1 MKEKSVGF
9 KLADALLIILSV
21 VPFAAAIAL
30 RIITNPESEG
40 VRIAGANI
48 FFTVPMPLQ
57 NMPIT
62 ESQVNSWLVIISLF
76 FFCLYLTHG
85 ISEKGGL
92 RRQMIAEWIVEK
104 TDKLVHENMG
114 EYFKA
119 FSPFVGSIIA
129 LSVFSSLM
137 TLVGLYPPTSD
148 LNVVAGWA
156 ILVFVLITY
165 YKLKGGLL
173 SYLKGFTEPIPI
185 FTPFNII
192 SEIATPV
199 SMSFRHYGNVLS
211 GSVISVLVAAA
222 LTTVSNAILGKLPG
236 VLGEF
241 PLFRV
246 GIPAVLSLYFDIF
259 SGCIQA
265 FIFEMLTML
274 YVSGGF
280 PVEEWEKRMNR
291 KKNKK
296 SKNKSAQ
303 AETEVI

>member
-1 MKEKSVGF
+1 MKEKSLSF
-9 KLADALLIILSV
+9 RLTDALLIILSI

-30 RIITNPESEG
+30 RVLTNPEAEG
-40 VRIAGANI
+40 IRIAGANI
-48 FFTVPMPLQ
+48 FFTVKMPLQ
-57 NMPIT
+57 DMPIT
-62 ESQVNSWLVIISLF
+62 ESQVNSWLVIVSLF
-76 FFCLYLTHG
+76 FLCLYLTHG

-114 EYFKA
+114 VYFKA
-119 FSPFVGSIIA
+119 FSPFVAGIIG
-129 LSVFSSLM
+129 LSVFSSLL
-137 TLVGLYPPTSD
+137 TLMGLYPPTSD
-148 LNVVAGWA
+148 LNVIAGWA
-156 ILVFVLITY
+156 VLVFVLITY
-165 YKLKGGLL
+165 YKLKGGILC
-173 SYLKGFTEPIPI
+173 YLKGFTEPIPV

-192 SEIATPV
+192 SEFATPV

-211 GSVISVLVAAA
+211 GSVISALVAAG
-222 LTTVSNAILGKLPG
+222 LTTVSNAVFGKLPG

-246 GIPAVLSLYFDIF
+246 GVPAVLSLYFDIF
-259 SGCIQA
+259 SGCLQA
-265 FIFEMLTML
+265 FIFAMLTML

-296 SKNKSAQ
+296 SKNKKIS
-303 AETEVI
+303 ES